1 MELCERFGQHY
12 IIEKSFNKIGFG
24 EGRGR
29 HKIMHKK
36 FSFES
41 IAFDTSFK
49 GRSSTSF

>member
-1 MELCERFGQHY
+1 MGF
-12 IIEKSFNKIGFG
+12 FG

-36 FSFES
+36 FSFET

-49 GRSSTSF
+49 GLVHQFLKCNRLLNCGHAQSSM